1 MSSKE
6 SQVQRWQHY
15 HKVTSETIEL
25 ISSTNVR
32 DEIINLIR
40 QVNLLWC
47 SGMVVRA
54 AMERQLADL
63 KATAVLASAM
73 AVLNVHFE
81 EVGEILAARIVLQF
95 RKFYMTNDERIR
107 HPAEFLAHLVNQRVL
122 SEVVLLQVFQILLGD
137 NYTNDS
143 INLAVDIATLCGQHL
158 ETQAKTASATIF
170 DRFRQLMTMSHVSTA
185 SNRRIK
191 RLFDHRKTKFHKYP
205 PIPKS
210 LDLVPEA
217 DRPKPLVIDLGSKID
232 AQDATSF
239 FAVDPEFDNLEKEY
253 FDEVIPEVLGPTP
266 EADDPTEPGNTN
278 LVINDFSDS
287 ERIALQ
293 KQVYLVI
300 MSSLSADEAVH
311 KLLRLKL
318 DPQVVADMAVR
329 CCAQEKTYTKF
340 YGQIGDRLCA
350 RREFFDIFITLFH
363 KYYQTIDTYESNAV
377 RNIGKFFGHLF
388 AQDYLPIDKSWSPV
402 EISAQGTTVAG
413 RVFLK
418 FVFQQMVEE
427 IGVGEVQ
434 KRFDD
439 PAVALDIRGV
449 FPTEDADHLRY
460 SINFFTAIGL
470 GILTETMRNHLTR
483 IEARMEQE
491 RGRSLTS
498 GDDRRASNSYS
509 RSRSASYSRSPSPR
523 SRSRSYSRSP

>member
-1 MSSKE
+1 MSSSE
-6 SQVQRWQHY
+6 VQEQRWRHY
-15 HKVTSETIEL
+15 HET
-25 ISSTNVR
+25 TNDIIQGLSPINAR
-32 DEIINLIR
+32 DEIVALIR

-47 SGMVVRA
+47 SGLVVRT
-54 AMERQLADL
+54 AMKRQLTDID
-63 KATAVLASAM
+63 ATAVLASVM

-81 EVGEILAARIVLQF
+81 EVGEILGARLVLQF
-95 RKFYMTNDERIR
+95 RKFYMTNDDRIR
-107 HPAEFLAHLVNQRVL
+107 HPAEFLAQLVNQRVL
-122 SEVVLLQVFQILLGD
+122 AEVVLLQVFQLLLGD

-143 INLAVDIATLCGQHL
+143 IHLAVDIATLCGQHL
-158 ETQAKTASATIF
+158 EAHAKTASATVF
-170 DRFRQLMTMSHVSTA
+170 ERFRQLLTMPNVSNA

-191 RLFDHRKTKFHKYP
+191 RLFDNRKHKFRKFP
-205 PIPKS
+205 SIPHQ

-217 DRPKPLVIDLGSKID
+217 DRPEPLVINLTAELD
-232 AQDATSF
+232 ARDASSF
-239 FAVDPEFDNLEKEY
+239 FAVDPEFDQLEKEY
-253 FDEVIPEVLGPTP
+253 FDEIIPEVLGPEP
-266 EADDPTEPGNTN
+266 EVDSVKPS
-278 LVINDFSDS
+278 LIVNDMLDS

-350 RREFFDIFITLFH
+350 KREFFDIFITLFH
-363 KYYQTIDTYESNAV
+363 KYYQTIDTYDSNAV

-388 AQDYLPIDKSWSPV
+388 AQDYLPIDRLWSPV

-413 RVFLK
+413 RIFLK

-427 IGVGEVQ
+427 IGVGDVQ

-439 PAVALDIRGV
+439 PAVALDVQGV
-449 FPTEDADHLRY
+449 FPTEDAEHLRY
-460 SINFFTAIGL
+460 LINFFTAIGL
-470 GILTETMRNHLTR
+470 GILTETMRNHLSR
-483 IEARMEQE
+483 VEARMEQE
-491 RGRSLTS
+491 RGRSLLS
-498 GDDRRASNSYS
+498 HDSPRASNSYS
-509 RSRSASYSRSPSPR
+509 RSRSASYSRLPSPD